1 VQRTRLLRGCGAST
15 SRQPSRSARHPR
27 RGPQTIIRS
36 ANCAPATLRGGTG
49 GSSAGAAV
57 TAAPLNPTKARS
69 TNEQVNRMKPAMGPS
84 SANALVQ
91 LKIARCLVKRKMK
104 AETAGRPC
112 ALSAPFEQ
120 DDFSLN
126 RHPTLAS
133 GLSMIFSENRCTLF
147 GIML

>member
-1 VQRTRLLRGCGAST
+1 LLRGCGAST
-15 SRQPSRSARHPR
+15 SRQPSRSERHPR

-57 TAAPLNPTKARS
+57 TGAPLNPTKARS
-69 TNEQVNRMKPAMGPS
+69 TNEQVKRMKPAMGPS
-84 SANALVQ
+84 SANTPAQ
-91 LKIARCLVKRKMK
+91 LKIARSFVKRKMK

-112 ALSAPFEQ
+112 ALSALEQ